1 MAFKEPDEADM
12 CQTALNGRWFGGR
25 KLSAQLWD
33 GVTDY
38 QVEETSREREERLK
52 GWGSFLGDE
61 KASAEDNADPSKAAE
76 QQNSSIQAA
85 AEQNRQQEQANEST
99 ATPQE
104 GKDEKDEEEEGVES
118 TDSSLAGSDNEDA

>member
-1 MAFKEPDEADM
+1 MTKNWSFLFSSAYFSLSNIL
-12 CQTALNGRWFGGR
+12 AL
-25 KLSAQLWD
+25 
-33 GVTDY
+33 VT

-61 KASAEDNADPSKAAE
+61 KASAEDKADPSKAAE

-99 ATPQE
+99 AKPQE
-104 GKDEKDEEEEGVES
+104 GKDEKEEEEEEGVES